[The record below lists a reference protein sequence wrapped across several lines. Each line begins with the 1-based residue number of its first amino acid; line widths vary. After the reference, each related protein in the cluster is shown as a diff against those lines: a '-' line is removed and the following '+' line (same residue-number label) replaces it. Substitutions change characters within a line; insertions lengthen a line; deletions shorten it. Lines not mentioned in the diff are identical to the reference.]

1 MFETYPSFKTWI
13 RVEIYMYEIILVSG
27 GQQRQRAIKTGGIGL
42 EYNFLLDIDMEH
54 YLRIIT
60 K

>member
-1 MFETYPSFKTWI
+1 
-13 RVEIYMYEIILVSG
+13 MYEIILVSG
-27 GQQRQRAIKTGGIGL
+27 GQQRQRAIKTGGMDL

>member
-1 MFETYPSFKTWI
+1 
-13 RVEIYMYEIILVSG
+13 MYEIILVSG
-27 GQQRQRAIKTGGIGL
+27 GQQRQRAIKTGGMGL